1 MEKALTNKLLIT
13 MLIFP
18 ALLIYSLVV
27 PIPVIASVYYSFTT
41 WNLIGEMRF
50 SGLQNFINLFLH
62 DDIFRLSIKN
72 TIVFLFVSILLQEP
86 AAFIFSV
93 LLTKGVRGQKFF
105 RNLFFMPVVFS
116 GVSVSLMFYFI
127 YHPDVGV
134 VNNLIRLLGYR
145 DFSFAWLGEEK
156 TALLSVTVALAW
168 QYIGYHMT
176 IYISGISSIPGEMF
190 EAAQID
196 GANEWMVIKHI
207 IFPMV
212 MPMIK
217 VSMILI
223 TTSSLKAFDY
233 IYIMTYGGPAHAS
246 EVIASHM
253 YSKAFVQLKYGYG
266 SAISTVLMVLCIISS
281 VIMTKVF
288 KDRVYSDG

>member
-1 MEKALTNKLLIT
+1 MEKALSNKLVIL
-13 MLIFP
+13 MLVFP
-18 ALLIYSLVV
+18 ALIIYCLVV
-27 PIPVIASVYYSFTT
+27 PIPVAASVYYSFTS
-41 WNLIGEMRF
+41 WNLIGEIRF
-50 SGLQNFINLFLH
+50 SGLQNFINLFFH
-62 DDIFRLSIKN
+62 DDIFRLCIKN
-72 TIVFLFVSILLQEP
+72 TIVFLFVSIFLQQP

-116 GVSVSLMFYFI
+116 GVSVSLMFYFV
-127 YHPDVGV
+127 YHPDAGV
-134 VNNLIRLLGYR
+134 VNNLIRLFGNKN
-145 DFSFAWLGEEK
+145 FNFAWLGEEK

-176 IYISGISSIPGEMF
+176 IYISGISSIPKEMF
-190 EAAQID
+190 EAARID
-196 GANEWMVIKHI
+196 GASEWMVVKHI
-207 IFPMV
+207 IFPML

-233 IYIMTYGGPAHAS
+233 IYIMTYGGPSHAS

-253 YSKAFVQLKYGYG
+253 YNKAFVQLKYGYG
-266 SAISTVLMVLCIISS
+266 SSISTVLMVLCIISTA
-281 VIMTKVF
+281 VLTKIF
-288 KDRVYSDG
+288 KDRVYNNG

>member
-1 MEKALTNKLLIT
+1 MEKALGNKLVIS

-18 ALLIYSLVV
+18 ALIIYCLVV
-27 PIPVIASVYYSFTT
+27 PIPVAASFYYSFTS

-50 SGLQNFINLFLH
+50 TGLQNFVNLFLH
-62 DDIFRLSIKN
+62 DDIFRLCIKN
-72 TIVFLFVSILLQEP
+72 TVIFLFVSILLQQP
-86 AAFIFSV
+86 AAFIFSI
-93 LLTKGVRGQKFF
+93 LLTKGVRGQKLF
-105 RNLFFMPVVFS
+105 RNLFFMPIVFS
-116 GVSVSLMFYFI
+116 GVSVSLMFYFV
-127 YHPDVGV
+127 YHPEAGV
-134 VNNLIRLLGYR
+134 LNNLIRLLGNKE
-145 DFSFAWLGEEK
+145 FNFAWLGEEK

-176 IYISGISSIPGEMF
+176 IYISGISSIPKEMF
-190 EAAQID
+190 EAARID
-196 GANEWMVIKHI
+196 GANEWMVVKHI
-207 IFPMV
+207 IFPML
-212 MPMIK
+212 MPMIQ

-266 SAISTVLMVLCIISS
+266 SAISTVLMGLCIISS
-281 VIMTKVF
+281 VILTRVF
-288 KDRVYSDG
+288 KDRVYND

>member
-1 MEKALTNKLLIT
+1 MEKVLSNKPVIS

-18 ALLIYSLVV
+18 ALIIYCLVV
-27 PIPVIASVYYSFTT
+27 PIPVIASVYYSFTS
-41 WNLIGEMRF
+41 WDLIGEMRF
-50 SGLQNFINLFLH
+50 SGLQNYVNLFLH
-62 DDIFRLSIKN
+62 DDIFRLCIKN
-72 TIVFLFVSILLQEP
+72 TVVFLFVSILLQEP

-105 RNLFFMPVVFS
+105 RNLFFMPIVFS
-116 GVSVSLMFYFI
+116 GVSVSLMFYFV
-127 YHPDVGV
+127 YHPDAGV
-134 VNNLIRLLGYR
+134 VNNLIRLFGNKE
-145 DFSFAWLGEEK
+145 FSFAWLGEEK

-176 IYISGISSIPGEMF
+176 IYISGISSIPKELF
-190 EAAQID
+190 EAARID
-196 GANEWMVIKHI
+196 GANEWMVVKHI
-207 IFPMV
+207 IFPML
-212 MPMIK
+212 MPMIQ

-281 VIMTKVF
+281 VILTKVF
-288 KDRVYSDG
+288 KDRVYSDV

>member
-1 MEKALTNKLLIT
+1 MEKVLSNKLVIS

-18 ALLIYSLVV
+18 ALIIYCLVV
-27 PIPVIASVYYSFTT
+27 PIPVAASFYYSFTS

-50 SGLQNFINLFLH
+50 TGLQNFVNLFLH
-62 DDIFRLSIKN
+62 DDIFRLCIKN
-72 TIVFLFVSILLQEP
+72 TVVFLFVSILLQEP

-105 RNLFFMPVVFS
+105 RNLFFMLIVFS
-116 GVSVSLMFYFI
+116 GVSVSLMFYFV
-127 YHPDVGV
+127 YHPDAGV
-134 VNNLIRLLGYR
+134 VNNLIRLFGNKE
-145 DFSFAWLGEEK
+145 FNFAWLGEEK

-176 IYISGISSIPGEMF
+176 IYISGISSIPKEMF
-190 EAAQID
+190 EAARID
-196 GANEWMVIKHI
+196 GANEWMVVKHI
-207 IFPMV
+207 IFPML
-212 MPMIK
+212 MPMIQ

-281 VIMTKVF
+281 VILTKVF
-288 KDRVYSDG
+288 RDRVYNDG

>member
-1 MEKALTNKLLIT
+1 MEKALSNKLVIL
-13 MLIFP
+13 MLVFP
-18 ALLIYSLVV
+18 ALIIYCLVV
-27 PIPVIASVYYSFTT
+27 PIPVAASVYYSFTS
-41 WNLIGEMRF
+41 WNLIGEIRF
-50 SGLQNFINLFLH
+50 SGLQNFINLFFH
-62 DDIFRLSIKN
+62 DDIFRLCIKN
-72 TIVFLFVSILLQEP
+72 TIVFLFVSIFLQQP

-116 GVSVSLMFYFI
+116 GVSVSLMFYFV
-127 YHPDVGV
+127 YHPDAGV
-134 VNNLIRLLGYR
+134 VNNLIRLFGNKN
-145 DFSFAWLGEEK
+145 FNFAWLGEEK

-176 IYISGISSIPGEMF
+176 IYISGISSIPKEMF
-190 EAAQID
+190 EAARID
-196 GANEWMVIKHI
+196 GANEWMVVKHI
-207 IFPMV
+207 IFPML

-233 IYIMTYGGPAHAS
+233 IYIMTYGGPSHAS

-253 YSKAFVQLKYGYG
+253 YNKAFVQLKYGYG
-266 SAISTVLMVLCIISS
+266 SSISTVLMVLCIISTA
-281 VIMTKVF
+281 VLTKIF
-288 KDRVYSDG
+288 KDRVYNNG